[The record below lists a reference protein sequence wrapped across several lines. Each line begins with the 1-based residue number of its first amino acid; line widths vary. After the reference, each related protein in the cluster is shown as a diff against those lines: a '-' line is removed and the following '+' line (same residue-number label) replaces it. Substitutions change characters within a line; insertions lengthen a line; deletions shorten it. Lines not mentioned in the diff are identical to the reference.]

1 MDEAERVAR
10 ERLTPAAYDYYAG
23 GAEDEVTLSAN
34 VEAWRRWRVRYRV
47 LVDVRGRDLSTTA
60 LGRRIA
66 MPVGVA
72 PTAFQRLA
80 HADAEVATAR
90 AAAREGVPFVLSS
103 LSTTRL
109 EEVAKALDAAPENTD
124 AQRWFQLYLYK
135 DRKTGEALVAR
146 AERAGFGAIVL
157 TADTPVLGRRE
168 RDLKAGHVI
177 DARPANFDADVKPA
191 GSGAAMLKEIFG
203 GLDDGLTW
211 RDVDWLRTITSL
223 PILVKGVV
231 HPDDARL
238 ALDHGAAGVVVS
250 NHGGRQLDGA
260 VATADALPEVAA
272 ALGGRGEL
280 WVDGGVRR
288 GTDVLRALALGAR
301 GVLVGRPLLWGLA
314 AGGEDGAR
322 AVLRCFRRELDTA
335 FALAGVRTCAEA
347 ANVELVRE

>member
-1 MDEAERVAR
+1 VDEAERVAR

-146 AERAGFGAIVL
+146 AERAGVGAIVL

-260 VATADALPEVAA
+260 VASLEVLPEVVNAVGDRA
-272 ALGGRGEL
+272 EVYL
-280 WVDGGVRR
+280 DGGVRR
-288 GTDVLRALALGAR
+288 GADVVMALALGAR
-301 GVLVGRPLLWGLA
+301 AVLVGRPALYGLA
-314 AGGEDGAR
+314 FGGSKGVEQ
-322 AVLRCFRRELDTA
+322 VLEILREETEN
-335 FALAGVRTCAEA
+335 ALALLGCRSPAEVTVSHVKPA
-347 ANVELVRE
+347 